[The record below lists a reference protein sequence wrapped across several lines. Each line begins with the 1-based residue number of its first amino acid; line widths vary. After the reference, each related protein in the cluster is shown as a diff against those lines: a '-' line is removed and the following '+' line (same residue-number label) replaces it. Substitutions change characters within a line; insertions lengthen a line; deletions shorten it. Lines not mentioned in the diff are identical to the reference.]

1 MLYFNEIFAMW
12 FEKRNDESSGGDGG
26 ARDGNAAAGG
36 WPPPKNN
43 VFRYRKHDSPFTEN
57 KLMLFDVSEA
67 YFY

>member
-12 FEKRNDESSGGDGG
+12 FEKRNDESSGGGGG
-26 ARDGNAAAGG
+26 ARDGNDAGG
-36 WPPPKNN
+36 WRPPKNN
-43 VFRYRKHDSPFTEN
+43 VFQYRKHDSPFTEN